1 MKDINLCT
9 PNGTFET
16 ATNGSNA
23 NRELYAENILW
34 DNFRTGEK
42 FYFESGI
49 FLTVHSA
56 LPECVNLA
64 CDEITVWPE
73 IAGLVQRISW
83 ATHLVERSYTN
94 FDVFNRALTALT
106 IEEIALYKKHVL
118 GIDVYK
124 DKAKVF
130 FRHFF
135 GFGVGCTEI
144 ILIGEIPVS
153 QRFLTLIEQ
162 TDPIK

>member
-1 MKDINLCT
+1 MEKINLCT

-16 ATNGSNA
+16 ANGS

-42 FYFESGI
+42 FYFESGT

-56 LPECVNLA
+56 LSECVNLA

-73 IAGLVQRISW
+73 IVGLVQRISW
-83 ATHLVERSYTN
+83 ATHLVERSSNTN
-94 FDVFNRALTALT
+94 FDFFNRALTALT

-118 GIDVYK
+118 GINVYK
-124 DKAKVF
+124 DKAKVL

-144 ILIGEIPVS
+144 ILIGEIPAS
-153 QRFLTLIEQ
+153 QRFLTL
-162 TDPIK
+162 

>member
-1 MKDINLCT
+1 MESIKTIKICT

-16 ATNGSNA
+16 ATNGAAS
-23 NRELYAENILW
+23 NRELYGKILW
-34 DNFRTGEK
+34 NNFRTGEK
-42 FYFESGI
+42 FYFESGT
-49 FLTVHSA
+49 FLTVHSV
-56 LPECVNLA
+56 LPGVNLA

-73 IAGLVQRISW
+73 IIKLVQCISW
-83 ATHLVERSYTN
+83 ATPVERSLNTN
-94 FDVFNRALTALT
+94 FGVFNHALTALT

-144 ILIGEIPVS
+144 ILIGEIPAS
-153 QRFLTLIEQ
+153 QSFLTI
-162 TDPIK
+162 

>member
-1 MKDINLCT
+1 MKNINLCT

-16 ATNGSNA
+16 ATNGANA
-23 NRELYAENILW
+23 NRELYGENILW

-42 FYFESGI
+42 FYFGSGV
-49 FLTVHSA
+49 FLTVHSV

-64 CDEITVWPE
+64 CDELTVWPE
-73 IAGLVQRISW
+73 IAGLVHRISW
-83 ATHLVERSYTN
+83 STHLVERSPNTN

-135 GFGVGCTEI
+135 GFGHTEI
-144 ILIGEIPVS
+144 ILMGEIPTSEIFPV
-153 QRFLTLIEQ
+153 
-162 TDPIK
+162 

>member
-1 MKDINLCT
+1 MEKDINLCT

-16 ATNGSNA
+16 ATNGANA
-23 NRELYAENILW
+23 NRELYGENILW

-42 FYFESGI
+42 TGEKFYFESGVC
-49 FLTVHSA
+49 LTVHSV

-73 IAGLVQRISW
+73 IVSLVQRIFW
-83 ATHLVERSYTN
+83 ATHLVERSPNIN

-135 GFGVGCTEI
+135 GFGRTEI
-144 ILIGEIPVS
+144 ILIGEIPAS
-153 QRFLTLIEQ
+153 QRFLTL
-162 TDPIK
+162 